1 LVAKEVIVIEMR
13 DDSLVVSFP
22 EVHPEA
28 RCRVSFQRTLRV
40 PDDNQEYPLPAGLG
54 RFPLHAVDD
63 YPVPAAW
70 QQHGGV
76 FFPMY
81 QSEAMWISFDSS
93 RHSYP
98 FAVKIAAGKINAVTG
113 KPWSNDLRS
122 DSQDYVVL
130 PEQPWLDGFHASRNV
145 VRQFVAMPLGQG
157 FSAEEQITGEAK
169 WGGVQLIFY
178 PMRADEYRKR
188 FAPPQLAVQCK
199 APYINRSPDLAM
211 GLAPGGRI
219 KQEVANDP
227 FGADVWDRNHSSRC
241 FVHLVNSHSY
251 QALTGR
257 TPPTRPVTPQMYA
270 SAGIPWFDYYLDG
283 PALAGSD
290 VLAGL
295 DGLGSASLKQGKKL
309 AGNEPIAIAST
320 ITLSKK
326 AGVVRD
332 GEF

>member
-1 LVAKEVIVIEMR
+1 MIEMR

-63 YPVPAAW
+63 FPVPAAW
-70 QQHGGV
+70 QRHGGV

-113 KPWSNDLRS
+113 QPWSNDLCS
-122 DSQDYVVL
+122 APQDYVVL
-130 PEQPWLDGFHASRNV
+130 PTQPWLDGFHASRDV
-145 VRQFVAMPLGQG
+145 VRQFVAMPLGQS

-178 PMRADEYRKR
+178 PMKADEYRKR
-188 FAPPQLAVQCK
+188 FAPIQLAAQCEK
-199 APYINRSPDLAM
+199 AYIGPEADLAM

-219 KQEVANDP
+219 TQKIAKDT
-227 FGADVWDRNHSSRC
+227 FGADVWDINHSSRC

-251 QALTGR
+251 QTLTGR
-257 TPPTRPVTPQMYA
+257 TPPTRPVTSRMYA
-270 SAGIPWFDYYLDG
+270 AAGIPWFDYYMDG

-295 DGLGSASLKQGKKL
+295 DGVGAALLKKGVKL
-309 AGNEPIAIAST
+309 SGNTPIKIAET
-320 ITLSKK
+320 VDLSKPTTT
-326 AGVVRD
+326 VRD
-332 GEF
+332 GTF